1 SLTIFAYRIT
11 EVGDGAQPFIGRILA
26 TESVVARASK
36 TQRQRTSAYDM
47 LYRPRRGER
56 NSVVLMRCVQSRNHA
71 SHRAQ
76 AGTQH
81 GQRHLRSGRTRAGSR
96 TGSARSIVCC
106 LLAFRTLFTTAIELI
121 ARTGCNGRSVRGW
134 ARGVYYWMMMTNKKS
149 ADTTTLYRSPN

>member
-1 SLTIFAYRIT
+1 MCSLGPAVDGLAVIENCVNESLTIFAYRIK

-71 SHRAQ
+71 GHRAQ
-76 AGTQH
+76 AGTGH
-81 GQRHLRSGRTRAGSR
+81 GQRHLRSGRTRAGR
-96 TGSARSIVCC
+96 RSARSIVCC
-106 LLAFRTLFTTAIELI
+106 LLAFRTLFYNSD
-121 ARTGCNGRSVRGW
+121 RTRCQNGMQR
-134 ARGVYYWMMMTNKKS
+134 
-149 ADTTTLYRSPN
+149 P